1 MIVKY
6 NRNMCVFFATVEKN
20 MQKPIRI
27 FAKAL
32 ILGLIDAFFVKMI
45 RKYLTTVICGVIF
58 YDTQF

>member
-6 NRNMCVFFATVEKN
+6 NRDMCVFLQLLKKICRN
-20 MQKPIRI
+20 HHI

-32 ILGLIDAFFVKMI
+32 ILGLINAFFVKML